1 MLKSERLRVT
11 TIAAAFL
18 VVLVAVL
25 VLLGAR
31 PAEAA
36 FPGANGRIAFVS
48 DRLTAGNPI
57 PPGQTQPDLE
67 IFTIGRV

>member
-11 TIAAAFL
+11 TIAAEFL
-18 VVLVAVL
+18 IALVAVL
-25 VLLGAR
+25 VLWGAR

-48 DRLTAGNPI
+48 DQLTAGNPI
-57 PPGQTQPDLE
+57 PPG
-67 IFTIGRV
+67 